1 MKSILLNKWAA
12 GIVLALAAISF
23 SAWKVADNRK
33 ENQQPDSGQ
42 FYQDTTKTKKK
53 YKLRYDDDRDYKIR
67 DLDKAMRELDKA
79 SLELDREIKID
90 MGKMEKELKKAM
102 EEIKKIDVDKIQSEV
117 RKAMKEVELA
127 LKEIDFKEV
136 DREMVKV
143 KEELKSEK
151 FKHDIDFSKITR
163 EVERGLAEAKEG
175 INTAKKQLTRI
186 KAFVDELDKDGLID
200 KDKNYK
206 IQVKSHK
213 LYINGKAQ
221 SEAVNKKYSKYLDD
235 EDYSISKD
243 AGDEDIEI

>member
-1 MKSILLNKWAA
+1 MKTILINKWAL

-23 SAWKVADNRK
+23 SAWKVADK
-33 ENQQPDSGQ
+33 ETEQQEPSSDY

-53 YKLRYDDDRDYKIR
+53 YKLKYDDDRDYKVR
-67 DLDKAMRELDKA
+67 DLDKAIRELDRA
-79 SLELDREIKID
+79 SVEIDRDIKMD
-90 MGKMEKELKKAM
+90 FSKMEKEMKKAM

-127 LKEIDFKEV
+127 LKEINFTEV
-136 DREMVKV
+136 DKEMAKV
-143 KEELKSEK
+143 KTELKSEK
-151 FKHDIDFSKITR
+151 FKHDIDFEKIR
-163 EVERGLAEAKEG
+163 KDVEKGLDEARVG
-175 INTAKKQLTRI
+175 IATAKKQLTKI

-221 SEAVNKKYSKYLDD
+221 SDDVNKKYSKYLDE
-235 EDYSISKD
+235 EDYSINKD
-243 AGDEDIEI
+243 ADDEDIEI